1 MDDTP
6 LSTHLADTVAA
17 LKHLL
22 QAQENGLPRVVRPPR
37 PAQAPAPAA
46 PARAPATP
54 TGAVG
59 NGPARGQAPGPAVT
73 APARTPTPAA
83 APAVPPEAIPLSA
96 PPTPSVLAL
105 PDDDPWPDLDLAAIG
120 ALVAGCSR
128 CDLAVTRLNTVFGEG
143 ATDRPAV
150 MFVGEGPGAEEDK
163 AGRPFVGPAG
173 QLLDNMIRAMGLRRE
188 DCYIANVVKCRP
200 PNNAVPRPDQSGPC
214 LPYLHAQIRRI
225 RPRFIV
231 ALGATAAKALFGR
244 PEVSVGRLRGR
255 FHRLGDIPLVVTYH
269 PAALLRDPSFKRPAW
284 DDLKLVMARL
294 KTGG

>member
-22 QAQENGLPRVVRPPR
+22 QAQADGLPRVVRPPR
-37 PAQAPAPAA
+37 PAPAPAPAA
-46 PARAPATP
+46 TARAPAT
-54 TGAVG
+54 A
-59 NGPARGQAPGPAVT
+59 ASAPGPARVPAAP
-73 APARTPTPAA
+73 APARGPAHA
-83 APAVPPEAIPLSA
+83 APPPETVPLQA
-96 PPTPSVLAL
+96 PPTASVLPL
-105 PDDDPWPDLDLAAIG
+105 PDDEPWPDLDLAAIG
-120 ALVAGCSR
+120 ALVAGCTR
-128 CDLAVTRLNTVFGEG
+128 CDLAATRMNTVFGEG

-214 LPYLHAQIRRI
+214 LPYLYAQIRRI